1 MLAHS
6 CRALGLGASP
16 SKGMNGLTAFHPALI
31 VRAPSHLLPEGERPH
46 ATCSRTGS
54 PGTLLRAGAR
64 VLRCYT
70 TYKPPGGAPE
80 WKVKAEKEFDGK
92 VTIMIND
99 TQALKG
105 QYAIVGEQEVKGKYE
120 GRDISMILKR
130 SHEGRVTVYE
140 CLLYAEGNQIGFFR
154 W

>member
-1 MLAHS
+1 MRHVLAPVALALFFALSLAS
-6 CRALGLGASP
+6 CA
-16 SKGMNGLTAFHPALI
+16 
-31 VRAPSHLLPEGERPH
+31 APR
-46 ATCSRTGS
+46 
-54 PGTLLRAGAR
+54 
-64 VLRCYT
+64 YT

-80 WKVKAEKEFDGK
+80 WKVKAEKEFGGK

-105 QYAIVGEQEVKGKYE
+105 QYTIGGEQEVKGKYE

-130 SHEGRVTVYE
+130 SHEDRVTVYE